1 MEIKKVNTTDQD
13 FNKLVQILDNTLSS
27 FNGGIQSREKAEYH
41 VFNSV
46 SDLTDVFVAYN
57 IGQPVGCVATKHY
70 SQGILEMK
78 RLFVDP
84 MARGGGI
91 ATKLINKLE
100 SQAHS
105 NGYKKIVV
113 ETGKNNSGAIRLY
126 TKMNYQLID
135 NYPPYNGLSN
145 SVCMSKYL

>member
-1 MEIKKVNTTDQD
+1 MEIKKVNTADPD
-13 FNKLVQILDNTLSS
+13 FNRLVQILDNTLSS
-27 FNGGIQSREKAEYH
+27 FNGGIQSREKAGYH

-57 IGQPVGCVATKHY
+57 LGQAIGCMATKHY
-70 SQGILEMK
+70 FQGILEMK
-78 RLFVDP
+78 RLFVNP
-84 MARGGGI
+84 MARGAGI

-100 SQAHS
+100 PQACS

-135 NYPPYNGLSN
+135 NYAPYNRLSN